1 MNILKSVCLAT
12 TLLSCPNIPAQ
23 NTRNVYYQKSDSTKV
38 LRLINDMN
46 KLKRTDEK
54 IFCAAFE
61 MQGAPYGGIGVRTPG
76 EECLVVNF
84 QKMDCITYVE
94 NVLALVW
101 AQNKETKN
109 PSNNPFAT
117 FCNSLQNLR
126 YRNGNLTD
134 YTSRLHYIT
143 QWIADPAK
151 NSLIYEAGGPSFT
164 ARQKIDIHYMSSHLK
179 EYPELRR
186 NVNFQK
192 IIRNQEKQ
200 ASGKT
205 IFYIPK
211 ASLKGSQQELGIK
224 NGDIIAFVTSKDGLD
239 CSHIGFAIWIDGK
252 LHLMHASSYR
262 KKVLIDNRSLYE
274 YMLNKRQ
281 QLGIRIFRLKI

>member
-1 MNILKSVCLAT
+1 MNTFKSICVAIIIIT
-12 TLLSCPNIPAQ
+12 TQKITAQ
-23 NTRNVYYQKSDSTKV
+23 NTRNIYYQKNDSIKV

-54 IFCAAFE
+54 LFCAAYA
-61 MQGAPYGGIGVRTPG
+61 MQGVPYGGIGMKTPG
-76 EECLVVNF
+76 EESLVINLK
-84 QKMDCITYVE
+84 KMDCITYVE

-101 AQNKETKN
+101 TQYKESKN
-109 PSNNPFAT
+109 PTRNPFAT

-126 YRNGNLTD
+126 YRNGIMTD

-143 QWIADPAK
+143 QWIADSAK
-151 NSLIYEAGGPSFT
+151 NPLIYEIGGRSFT
-164 ARQKIDIHYMSSHLK
+164 GAQKIDLHYMSSHLN

-186 NVNFQK
+186 NINFQK
-192 IIRNQEKQ
+192 IIREQERQ

-211 ASLKGSQQELGIK
+211 LTLKKSQQELGIK

-274 YMLNKRQ
+274 YMINKKQ
-281 QLGIRIFRLKI
+281 QLGIRVFRLKI